1 MKFGTST
8 KFLENACI
16 TFCVSPEQA
25 DIKQR
30 SGLLISCLEQKL
42 ASYDLWQF
50 EHFVLLAL
58 GYFFRA

>member
-16 TFCVSPEQA
+16 TFCISPEQA
-25 DIKQR
+25 DMKQ
-30 SGLLISCLEQKL
+30 SLEQKL